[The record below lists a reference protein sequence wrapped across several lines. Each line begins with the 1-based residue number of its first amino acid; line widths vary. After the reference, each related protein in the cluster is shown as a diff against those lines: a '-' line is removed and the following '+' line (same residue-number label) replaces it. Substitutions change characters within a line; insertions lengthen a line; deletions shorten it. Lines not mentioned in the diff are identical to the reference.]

1 MADQYSSLSEVASYA
16 WRHDRT
22 DRVVPAGKGLSAP
35 LRARRA
41 RATAINLERTLHT
54 NHATGRLSCPP
65 NPALFTLLYE
75 KQAERDQAEVL
86 PHLLQ
91 IDAAHLLMLS
101 RAQLIPKKT
110 AAQLLRVNG
119 ELWDLV
125 SKGDMPIP
133 MPKPHR
139 GFYLLYEREY
149 IRRLGKQVGGAAHL
163 ARSRNDINATVTR
176 LRLRKQLLDLLE
188 VFCALSNAMV
198 NVADTHA
205 ATFLCGFTHQQPA
218 QPSTLGHYFAGTLA
232 ELMRSAELLDRA
244 FDLVNVCP
252 MGAAAG
258 FGTSFPI
265 ARGEV
270 AQSLGFAGIVENSAD
285 AVASRDYI
293 VHVLSSMAMLGATL
307 TRISTDLGNWS
318 NQMYGFIGWEDDL
331 VSTSS
336 IMPQKRNAFVLENI
350 RGEAI
355 QPMGCLLNTLTG
367 MKNLSFSNS
376 VELSAEA
383 TSHVWAGLTSL
394 QQAMRLTRIL
404 IENLQVDSDRMLQ
417 CLLNTQ
423 VSMTALT
430 DWLVARHGMGFRR
443 AHDAVSRLVNRYPT
457 IPGTI
462 ELKAALEQILAD
474 DLDEDLDDV
483 PEREPS
489 RSNGKANRIQSSR
502 IKINHNELASVID
515 PIRCAERAV
524 YGGGPA
530 PVSVRAQLRSLA
542 RRTASLEDHR
552 RRRSRQIRDAG
563 AELRKAQAEL
573 VSKILKA
580 KGVA

>member
-1 MADQYSSLSEVASYA
+1 VADRDSSLSEVESNA
-16 WRHDRT
+16 WDHDRR
-22 DRVVPAGKGLSAP
+22 DRIVPAGGVLSAP
-35 LRARRA
+35 ARSRRR
-41 RATAINLERTLHT
+41 RATASNLVGAPNT

-75 KQAERDQAEVL
+75 KQAERDQVEVL

-101 RAQLIPKKT
+101 RAQLIPEKT
-110 AAQLLRVNG
+110 AAQLLRVNR
-119 ELWDLV
+119 ELWDVVL
-125 SKGDMPIP
+125 KGGVPVP

-176 LRLRKQLLDLLE
+176 LRLRQQLLDLLE
-188 VFCALSNAMV
+188 EFCALANAIV
-198 NVADTHA
+198 NAGTTHA

-270 AQSLGFAGIVENSAD
+270 AQSLGFAGVVENAAD

-293 VHVLSSMAMLGATL
+293 VHVLSPMAMLGTTL

-318 NQMYGFIGWEDDL
+318 NQMYGFIGWDDDL

-350 RGEAI
+350 RGAAI
-355 QPMGCLLNTLTG
+355 QPLGCLLNTLTG

-383 TSHVWAGLTSL
+383 TSHVWSGMTSL
-394 QQAMRLTRIL
+394 QRAMRLTRIL
-404 IENLQVDSDRMLQ
+404 IENLQADSDRMLQ

-423 VSMTALT
+423 VSMTALA
-430 DWLVARHGMGFRR
+430 DWLVCRYGLGFRA
-443 AHDAVSRLVNRYPT
+443 AHDAVSRLVIQFPT
-457 IPGTI
+457 TPGTS
-462 ELKAALEQILAD
+462 ELKAALEQILAEHPGD
-474 DLDEDLDDV
+474 DLAQDNL
-483 PEREPS
+483 PEFRPS
-489 RSNGKANRIQSSR
+489 RRNGKANQSR
-502 IKINHNELASVID
+502 IRINHEELASVID
-515 PIRCAERAV
+515 PIRCAERAA

-542 RRTASLEDHR
+542 RRTALLEDQRKR
-552 RRRSRQIRDAG
+552 RGRQIRYASV
-563 AELRKAQAEL
+563 ELRKAQADF
-573 VSKILKA
+573 VYKVLKG
-580 KGVA
+580 KGGA